1 MGGSCAFGEGR
12 IVEDGREGAAVTAE
26 EVADLLARVRERR
39 PLIHHITN
47 FVTAGDVANVTLA
60 LGAAPVMTQ
69 APEEV
74 EEMASQAA
82 ALVLNIGT
90 LTAQAVAAMTKA
102 GHRANARGIPV
113 ILDPVGAGATAFRTA
128 QARQCRA
135 EVRRACVRCNAGEIA
150 ALGGRA
156 GAVRGVDAAGVV
168 GGLPDLARCLA
179 REMRTAIAATGVEDL
194 VTDGAATVRIA
205 NGHPLLARITGSGCM
220 ATAAVAAACAVEPVP
235 LAAAVAGLVWFE
247 VAAEAAAERASRPGA
262 FPAAVLAPA
271 AAPGRRPLA
280 GRAPIA

>member
-1 MGGSCAFGEGR
+1 M
-12 IVEDGREGAAVTAE
+12 VEDGREGAAVTAE
-26 EVADLLARVRERR
+26 RVADLLARVRERR
-39 PLIHHITN
+39 PLVHHITN

-90 LTAQAVAAMTKA
+90 LTTQAVAAMIKA

-113 ILDPVGAGATAFRTA
+113 ILDPVGVGATGFRTA
-128 QARQCRA
+128 QAHQILA
-135 EVRRACVRCNAGEIA
+135 EVRCACVRGNAGEIA
-150 ALGGRA
+150 ALGGKP

-168 GGLPDLARCLA
+168 GGLPDLARRLA
-179 REMRTAIAATGVEDL
+179 RETRAAIAATGVEDL
-194 VTDGAATVRIA
+194 VTDGTATVRIA

-220 ATAAVAAACAVEPVP
+220 VTASVAAANAVEPDP
-235 LAAAVAGLVWFE
+235 LAATVAGLVWFE
-247 VAAEAAAERASRPGA
+247 VAAECAAKRAGGPGT
-262 FPAAVLAPA
+262 FRAALIDAVA
-271 AAPGRRPLA
+271 ALDRATIEDRARILA
-280 GRAPIA
+280 G

>member
-1 MGGSCAFGEGR
+1 
-12 IVEDGREGAAVTAE
+12 VEDGREGAAVTAE
-26 EVADLLARVRERR
+26 RVADLLARVRERR

-128 QARQCRA
+128 QARQILA
-135 EVRRACVRCNAGEIA
+135 EVRCACVRGNAGEIA

-194 VTDGAATVRIA
+194 VTDGADTVRIA

-220 ATAAVAAACAVEPVP
+220 ATATVAAASAVEPEP

-247 VAAEAAAERASRPGA
+247 VAAEAAAERASGPGT
-262 FPAAVLAPA
+262 FRAALIDAVA
-271 AAPGRRPLA
+271 ALDRATIEDRARILA
-280 GRAPIA
+280 G